1 MLLLLFI
8 TTKFDLMYLLFYMPS
23 IVRLVTSGGGKW
35 HSAAQ
40 TTTMSSRMGTRLIGT
55 VFFRMTTTSFVHLPA
70 QHGFWHWPLSLFWQ
84 SFCCCSQPE
93 LGGGISSLAQRMR
106 SSLLI
111 VKLRSARMTSP
122 GSIRSRKPD
131 LLTMR
136 LSDALPPSGYPT
148 GNWSFHL
155 EQYQQLGSVV
165 SCNLTRLMTAAACH
179 MVIQRTLL

>member
-40 TTTMSSRMGTRLIGT
+40 TTIMSSRMGTRLIGT

-84 SFCCCSQPE
+84 SFCCLLLPARAGRRYFKFGTAHEEFTVDSE
-93 LGGGISSLAQRMR
+93 ASISKNDVSW
-106 SSLLI
+106 
-111 VKLRSARMTSP
+111 V
-122 GSIRSRKPD
+122 D
-131 LLTMR
+131 LLF
-136 LSDALPPSGYPT
+136 LPTAIRQETDHSI
-148 GNWSFHL
+148 WSNTN
-155 EQYQQLGSVV
+155 
-165 SCNLTRLMTAAACH
+165 NLAVLFL
-179 MVIQRTLL
+179 VIWPG